1 MPDLD
6 MPAPRPVAQ
15 GRRTL
20 PFAGLP
26 IGRHGGDAAGGVVGG
41 VAGAGNWFLAS
52 SLGAGGGSSTS
63 TQISMAMP
71 TGNVGIVQ
79 ASPYSSPM
87 LATEGVAEGGAA
99 APLVANSIKC
109 GETGRI
115 FERQG
120 GGRGGEGAEG
130 GGGLLGGYPSVVTAV
145 VANGRGGTDLSGE
158 LMESMVRI
166 ETDGDM
172 ARAISSSEREVRER
186 ERER

>member
-99 APLVANSIKC
+99 APLVANSIKG

-115 FERQG
+115 FKNMVDAQVYAERT
-120 GGRGGEGAEG
+120 GRSDFE
-130 GGGLLGGYPSVVTAV
+130 
-145 VANGRGGTDLSGE
+145 
-158 LMESMVRI
+158 ESTEEVKVGC
-166 ETDGDM
+166 EQ
-172 ARAISSSEREVRER
+172 RAHCVCVCVCV
-186 ERER
+186 